1 MVTSQAPPVSSS
13 STLSSR
19 LSKKDVIKPSS
30 WKGLTFA
37 DFDKSPMKPRHGG
50 KKRSSGW
57 MLLATAQLVD
67 LGSPSSSRKKKKK
80 KKTIKETTTNDT
92 IPAGGRSDKDTSKTT
107 AKSLTRL
114 SQRALGKYHPLD
126 NDTSLHGDGDKPV
139 STSELTAATVT
150 MTGSERSEE
159 DLPLIPVV
167 TKLSMIEDSL
177 LGAVVDSDSIETI
190 LTENEAAA
198 LNVATPTKKTKTKKN
213 TVKTPSPEKKKK
225 KTKSTP
231 TTTTTTTKKKKKVK
245 KSPSPSKKK
254 KSKKPKVGDVADID
268 ALVEER
274 LQEIDR
280 LERILEEER
289 RGLQS
294 KRVSISWDQEIMR
307 YVIHQEAE
315 RTDELAQT
323 IEGLQEQVV
332 RMQQQEL
339 AILQQETNDLDNVQV
354 HIQEL
359 EDLVQKQANEIERL
373 KKEIWDIDQAAMVV
387 DEKDLF
393 DDVQTLVEENK
404 TLLEG
409 KKSMIEEHEG
419 ERKKWQE
426 SLDVKDEMIASLQ
439 QEIKSLK
446 AALDNAPLARNE
458 EKVTKGMEGEL
469 MPQSPETFPSTPKA
483 PKSAKKEKV
492 SLHGMNID
500 ALKPPLDGIL

>member
-1 MVTSQAPPVSSS
+1 MVTSQAPPVSLS

-37 DFDKSPMKPRHGG
+37 DFDKSPMKPKHGG
-50 KKRSSGW
+50 KQRSSGW

-67 LGSPSSSRKKKKK
+67 LGSPSSRKKKKK
-80 KKTIKETTTNDT
+80 KKTIKKTTPSDT
-92 IPAGGRSDKDTSKTT
+92 ITDDGRSDKYTSKTT

-177 LGAVVDSDSIETI
+177 LGAVVESDSQLTETT

-198 LNVATPTKKTKTKKN
+198 LHVATPTKKTKTKKN

-225 KTKSTP
+225 KKKSTP
-231 TTTTTTTKKKKKVK
+231 TTTTKKKKKVK

-254 KSKKPKVGDVADID
+254 KSKKQKVGDVADID

-280 LERILEEER
+280 LERMLEEER
-289 RGLQS
+289 QGLQS

-373 KKEIWDIDQAAMVV
+373 KKKLWDIDQAAMVV

-404 TLLEG
+404 TLSEG
-409 KKSMIEEHEG
+409 KKSMIEEHEE

-446 AALDNAPLARNE
+446 AALDNATL
-458 EKVTKGMEGEL
+458 
-469 MPQSPETFPSTPKA
+469 A